1 MADTY
6 IKDANELRP
15 FLAAAFD
22 EVGEWQYAKAV
33 REGKYE
39 DIITAAMLAMIR
51 AYSKGREDMNREMR
65 S

>member
-1 MADTY
+1 MDTFIKSAD
-6 IKDANELRP
+6 ELRP
-15 FLAAAFD
+15 ILAEAFD

-33 REGKYE
+33 RDGKRE

-51 AYSKGREDMNREMR
+51 AYTKGRADMQKEIN